1 MKKTYLLLAAILL
14 IASNCS
20 KDDSDEPKTFESNL
34 IGTWIEKYPE
44 LFDGISDTIVFTD
57 QSLVKKHIIFDGWR
71 YSATSDTIIFQKNEE
86 TRKFQYSITNE
97 KELTIYNFI
106 DRLITQD
113 VKNMQFIK
121 IE

>member
-20 KDDSDEPKTFESNL
+20 KDDSDKPKTFESNL

-57 QSLVKKHIIFDGWR
+57 QSLVKKHIIFDGWH
-71 YSATSDTIIFQKNEE
+71 YSATSDTIVFQKDEKTIKCAYAIINE
-86 TRKFQYSITNE
+86 NE
-97 KELTIYNFI
+97 MTIFNFI
-106 DRLITQD
+106 DRTITSE